1 MESAFAVRIKLRDD
15 SIIARH
21 VFATGEDGAV
31 QKCKGQGRVI
41 SARKVRATDVI
52 GEIGKFKMIQEDFIW
67 SKDQC
72 CWMPRTNMKYQ
83 RVEQNVVMD
92 DATVDEIVFGKKDK
106 VVSKNRKVEQD
117 ELWYA
122 KKNKKD

>member
-1 MESAFAVRIKLRDD
+1 MEEAFAVRIKLRDD
-15 SIIARH
+15 SIISRH

-52 GEIGKFKMIQEDFIW
+52 GEIGKFKMIQEDFVW

-72 CWMPRTNMKYQ
+72 CWMPRTNMKYK
-83 RVEQNVVMD
+83 RVEVNVMMD

-106 VVSKNRKVEQD
+106 KQDHRKVEQD
-117 ELWYA
+117 ELWYERRN
-122 KKNKKD
+122 NKEK